1 MKKFT
6 FLIFFVGLFTVS
18 ACSGNSGTKAATKE
32 NTEGEVVQ
40 LTGES
45 FQKLIWDYKKNPNDW
60 SFAGDQ
66 PCIIDFYADWCR
78 PCKMIAPIM
87 VELSGEYKGKVRIYK
102 INTDEQQEIARLF
115 NVTSIPA
122 VLFIPKTGKPQ
133 MAIGAMQKPAY
144 IDAIKNVLQVK

>member
-1 MKKFT
+1 
-6 FLIFFVGLFTVS
+6 
-18 ACSGNSGTKAATKE
+18 
-32 NTEGEVVQ
+32 
-40 LTGES
+40 
-45 FQKLIWDYKKNPNDW
+45 
-60 SFAGDQ
+60 
-66 PCIIDFYADWCR
+66 
-78 PCKMIAPIM
+78 MIAPIM